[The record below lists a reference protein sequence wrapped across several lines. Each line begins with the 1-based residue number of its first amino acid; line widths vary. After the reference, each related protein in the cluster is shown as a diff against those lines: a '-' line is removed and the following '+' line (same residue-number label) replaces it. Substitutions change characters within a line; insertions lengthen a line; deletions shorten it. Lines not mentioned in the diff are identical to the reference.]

1 LPSAWARFGS
11 TVDDPVPFVQNQS
24 SIHMS
29 HIVMVWQIFIV
40 DLEFLSETSWKVFTL
55 NQIVFLREKVSHD
68 TQVLQLECDNQK
80 TAHKD
85 LISTSFYRQLSMH
98 FN

>member
-1 LPSAWARFGS
+1 
-11 TVDDPVPFVQNQS
+11 
-24 SIHMS
+24 
-29 HIVMVWQIFIV
+29 MVWQIFIV

-98 FN
+98 F